1 MPAVLAESLSKSY
14 GIKPL
19 LDDVSFS
26 LEDQARMGVIGAN
39 GSGKTTLLRMI
50 AGTEKPDGGRI
61 IIPSGTRVGY
71 LSQAPVFE
79 AGQTV
84 LDAVFSGDGAAMKV
98 VRAYEQTLY
107 ALEASGGMDM
117 DAAERLA
124 TLSGRMDAAQ
134 AWSLEARAHAVLDR
148 LGITDTTA
156 NVDTLSGGQQKRVAL
171 AQALVEEPELLILD
185 EPTNHLDT
193 ETVDWLESYL
203 SSYSGA
209 LLLVTHDRYFLDR
222 VTNRMLEVAGGGVQ
236 RFEGNYSRFLEVKA
250 EQAVVQEAEQ
260 SKLDNM
266 ARRELEWLRRG
277 AKARTTKQKARID
290 RAHALIDRD
299 RPEEEQ
305 KAEISAVSSR
315 LGKKVVELRGVSKG
329 FGERTLIDDFTYLF
343 TRTDRVGI
351 IGPNGAGKSTLLELI
366 AGRLQPDSGTVE
378 TGQTVTIGYYDQ
390 TSRALNDEQRLID
403 YIEEVAENVVT
414 SDGSVISASKMLE
427 RFLFPPKQQYTPV
440 GLLSGGERR
449 RLYLARIL
457 MGAPNVLLLDEP
469 TNDLDIPTLV
479 ALEDY
484 LDTFP
489 GCVVSVSHDRYFL
502 DRVTDH
508 LFRFEPG
515 GRLREIPGNYS
526 AWLELK
532 AREDADAARVAAEA
546 KKTAASAPTQ
556 AAASPSEPAS
566 GLSYNEK
573 RELEQIEGRIEAAE
587 VRKPELEAQMAES
600 ATDYERSAQLAG
612 EMEALLLQLDT
623 DMERWAELADRA

>member
-1 MPAVLAESLSKSY
+1 MPAVLVESLSKSY

-19 LDDVSFS
+19 LDSVSFS

-50 AGTEKPDGGRI
+50 AGTEKPDSGRI

-71 LSQAPVFE
+71 LSQAPTFE

-98 VRAYEQTLY
+98 VRQYEETLHT
-107 ALEASGGMDM
+107 LEASGGMDM
-117 DAAERLA
+117 EAAERLA

-156 NVDTLSGGQQKRVAL
+156 LVDTLSGGQQKRVAL

-193 ETVDWLESYL
+193 ETVDWLEGYL
-203 SSYSGA
+203 SNYSGA

-222 VTNRMLEVAGGGVQ
+222 VTNRMLEVAGGGLQ

-250 EQAVVQEAEQ
+250 EQAVVQESEQ
-260 SKLDNM
+260 AKLDNM
-266 ARRELEWLRRG
+266 ARRELAWLRKG

-299 RPEEEQ
+299 KPEEELT
-305 KAEISAVSSR
+305 AEISAVSSR

-329 FGERTLIDDFTYLF
+329 YGDRTLIDDFTYLF

-403 YIEEVAENVVT
+403 YIEEIAENVVT
-414 SDGSVISASKMLE
+414 SDGSIISASKMLE

-469 TNDLDIPTLV
+469 TNDFDIPTLV

-489 GCVVSVSHDRYFL
+489 GCVISVSHDRYFL

-508 LFRFEPG
+508 LFRFEPDG
-515 GRLREIPGNYS
+515 TLREIPGNYS
-526 AWLELK
+526 AWLEIK
-532 AREDADAARVAAEA
+532 ADEDAAAARASAEA
-546 KKTAASAPTQ
+546 KK
-556 AAASPSEPAS
+556 AAASPAPAATSSSQSAS
-566 GLSYNEK
+566 GLSFSEK
-573 RELEQIEGRIEAAE
+573 RELEQIEGRIEQAE
-587 VRKPELEAQMAES
+587 VRKPEIEAQMVEA
-600 ATDYERSAQLAG
+600 ATDYERTAELSADLDALLAQLDA
-612 EMEALLLQLDT
+612 
-623 DMERWAELADRA
+623 DMERWAVLAERA

>member
-1 MPAVLAESLSKSY
+1 MPAVLVESLSKSY

-19 LDDVSFS
+19 LDAVSFS

-50 AGTEKPDGGRI
+50 AGTEKPDAGRI
-61 IIPSGTRVGY
+61 IVPSGTRVGY
-71 LSQAPVFE
+71 LSQAPTFA

-98 VRAYEQTLY
+98 VRQYEETLH

-134 AWSLEARAHAVLDR
+134 AWSLEARAHAVLDK

-156 NVDTLSGGQQKRVAL
+156 PVATLSGGQQKRVAL

-193 ETVDWLESYL
+193 ETVDWLEGYL

-222 VTNRMLEVAGGGVQ
+222 VTNRMLEVAGGNVQ

-250 EQAVVQEAEQ
+250 EQAIVQESEQ
-260 SKLDNM
+260 AKLDNM
-266 ARRELEWLRRG
+266 ARRELAWLRKG

-299 RPEEEQ
+299 KPEEELT
-305 KAEISAVSSR
+305 AEISAVSSR
-315 LGKKVVELRGVSKG
+315 LGKKVVELRGVSKAYG
-329 FGERTLIDDFTYLF
+329 DRTLIDDFTYLF

-378 TGQTVTIGYYDQ
+378 TGPTVTIGYYDQ

-403 YIEEVAENVVT
+403 YIEEIAENVVT

-508 LFRFEPG
+508 LFRFEPDG
-515 GRLREIPGNYS
+515 HLREIPGNYS
-526 AWLELK
+526 AWLEIK
-532 AREDADAARVAAEA
+532 ADEDAAAARASADA
-546 KKTAASAPTQ
+546 KK
-556 AAASPSEPAS
+556 AAASQPPKAAAPAPQAA
-566 GLSYNEK
+566 GLSFNEK
-573 RELEQIEGRIEAAE
+573 RELEQIEERIEQAE
-587 VRKPELEAQMAES
+587 VRKPEIEAQMVEA
-600 ATDYERSAQLAG
+600 ATDYERTAELSADMEKLLA
-612 EMEALLLQLDT
+612 QLDT
-623 DMERWAELADRA
+623 DMERWALLAERA

>member
-1 MPAVLAESLSKSY
+1 MPAVLVESLSKSY

-19 LDDVSFS
+19 LDSVSFS

-50 AGTEKPDGGRI
+50 AGTEKPDSGRI

-71 LSQAPVFE
+71 LSQAPTFK

-98 VRAYEQTLY
+98 VRQYEETLHT
-107 ALEASGGMDM
+107 LEASGGMDM
-117 DAAERLA
+117 EAAERLA

-156 NVDTLSGGQQKRVAL
+156 LVDTLSGGQQKRVAL

-193 ETVDWLESYL
+193 ETVDWLEGYL

-260 SKLDNM
+260 AKLDNM

-290 RAHALIDRD
+290 RAHALIDRE

-329 FGERTLIDDFTYLF
+329 YAERTLIDDFTYLF

-366 AGRLQPDSGTVE
+366 AGRLQPDRGTVE
-378 TGQTVTIGYYDQ
+378 TGPTVTIGYYDQ

-489 GCVVSVSHDRYFL
+489 GCVISVSHDRYFL

-508 LFRFEPG
+508 LFRFEPDG
-515 GRLREIPGNYS
+515 HLREIPGNYS
-526 AWLELK
+526 AWLEIK
-532 AREDADAARVAAEA
+532 AEEDAAAARASAEAKRVAA
-546 KKTAASAPTQ
+546 TQ
-556 AAASPSEPAS
+556 PPQSASPSQPTTS
-566 GLSYNEK
+566 GLTFNEK
-573 RELEQIEGRIEAAE
+573 RELEQIEARIEQAE
-587 VRKPELEAQMAES
+587 VRKPELEAQMVEA
-600 ATDYERSAQLAG
+600 ATDYERTAKLSADLDALLAQL
-612 EMEALLLQLDT
+612 DK
-623 DMERWAELADRA
+623 DMERWADLAERM